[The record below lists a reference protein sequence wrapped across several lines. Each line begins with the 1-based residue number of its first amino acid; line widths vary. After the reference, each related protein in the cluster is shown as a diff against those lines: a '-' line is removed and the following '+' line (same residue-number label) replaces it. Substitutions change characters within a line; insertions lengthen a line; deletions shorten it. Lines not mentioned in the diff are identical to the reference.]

1 MYLRERGE
9 FQEGKH
15 SAGLEPDLSLT
26 GRRRCRG
33 PGCAASVPTTAHFMG
48 LESENHPPSNY
59 IDFLGGGS
67 AEAEVDFYV
76 QEGERERGKVIPD
89 SFFPSFRDD
98 GEHRPCSSIVFRQ
111 ESSGTHLHILCCRPA
126 AACPT
131 VEGTM

>member
-1 MYLRERGE
+1 VYLTESEGNFKRES
-9 FQEGKH
+9 H

-76 QEGERERGKVIPD
+76 QEGEREKEGKLFRI
-89 SFFPSFRDD
+89 FFPF
-98 GEHRPCSSIVFRQ
+98 V
-111 ESSGTHLHILCCRPA
+111 SG
-126 AACPT
+126 
-131 VEGTM
+131 